1 MYQTISAIIVDDE
14 PLLAFGLQSILKK
27 YCPQLLVK
35 VVCHNAD
42 DAILE
47 INNHQPQLVFLDISM
62 PGKSAFDMLVE
73 MGDISF
79 EIIFITA
86 HQHYAI
92 QAIKYSAIDYLLK
105 PIDEEELIAAVE
117 RAIQKIKNKTQN
129 DSIGTLMY
137 NLKHQYSPNEQKI
150 CLPTLNGFQIV
161 KCKDVIY
168 CEADGAYTN
177 FILSNGK
184 KICVSKSLS
193 DYELLLSDIAFLR
206 THKSYIINIIHID
219 SYIKGEGGSVTMSNG
234 DNLEVSRRKKEWFLQ
249 NLKNY
254 FK

>member
-1 MYQTISAIIVDDE
+1 MYHSILAIIVDDE
-14 PLLAFGLQSILKK
+14 PILAFGLQTMLKK

-35 VVCHNAD
+35 AVCHNAD

-73 MGDISF
+73 MGDIPF

-86 HQHYAI
+86 HQHFAI
-92 QAIKYSAIDYLLK
+92 QAFKYSAIDYLLK

-117 RAIQKIKNKTQN
+117 RAIQEIKDKTHKDN
-129 DSIGTLMY
+129 FGTLMH
-137 NLKHQYSPNEQKI
+137 NLKQQYTPNEQKI
-150 CLPTLNGFQIV
+150 CLPTLNGFQII
-161 KCKDVIY
+161 KSKEVIY

-193 DYELLLSDIAFLR
+193 EYEQLLSDTPFLR
-206 THKSYIINIIHID
+206 THKSYIINIEHID
-219 SYIKGEGGSVTMSNG
+219 SYIKGEGGSLTMSNG
-234 DNLEVSRRKKEWFLQ
+234 DNIEVSRRKKEWFLQ